1 MEKSGVPIPADWY
14 RVPVSVGTDHIT
26 DLPGLGLP
34 KPKTV
39 VTGWHTQ
46 LHGIIT
52 ASSEF

>member
-14 RVPVSVGTDHIT
+14 RVPVGADHIT

-34 KPKTV
+34 KIKTV
-39 VTGWHTQ
+39 VTGRHTQ
-46 LHGIIT
+46 LHGIIR